1 MDSNFMEALNEL
13 YKEKGVS
20 KEFIFGALESAL
32 LSAYKRSLG
41 TDKNIRVE
49 IDHDT
54 CKIQVF
60 RKRTVVPKGE
70 KGPWKVAITDARK
83 VKPDCQLG
91 DEIEEEVSQDKVGRI
106 AAQTAKQVVIQRLKE
121 AERDLIYDSFNERLG
136 EILVGTVHRR
146 EKRNV
151 FLLVDRAEVMLQWK
165 EQIPGERYR
174 QGDRVKIYILDVERN
189 PRGPV
194 IIASRSHP
202 DFLRRLFELEIPE
215 ISDNVVQ
222 IRKVVREPG
231 ARSKVAVVSKEPR
244 VDCVGTCVGL
254 KGSRIQPIIRE
265 LNGERIDIIKW
276 TDDLK
281 QYVVNALSPAKVLTA
296 DVDRK
301 KKEAKV
307 IVADDM
313 LSLAI
318 GKEGQ
323 NVRLAAKLTECKID
337 IRSESRDKRLKEKS
351 KELSS
356 EEPLLG
362 ERYHDET
369 SPIKDQG

>member
-1 MDSNFMEALNEL
+1 MDSNFMEALNQL

-20 KEFIFGALESAL
+20 KEYIFGALESAL
-32 LSAYKRSLG
+32 LSAYRRSFK

-49 IDHDT
+49 INQET
-54 CKIQVF
+54 CQIKVFQV
-60 RKRTVVPKGE
+60 KTVVANKTRDKWSIHLPE
-70 KGPWKVAITDARK
+70 ARK
-83 VKPDCQLG
+83 IKPDCQVG
-91 DEIEEEVSQDKVGRI
+91 DEIEEEASQEHIGRI

-121 AERDLIYDSFNERLG
+121 AERDLIYKDFAARMG
-136 EILVGTVHRR
+136 DVVVGTVHRR
-146 EKRNV
+146 ERRNV
-151 FLLVDRAEVMLQWK
+151 FLMVDRAEIILPWK

-174 QGDRVKIYILDVERN
+174 QGDRVRAFIIDVERN

-194 IIASRSHP
+194 IVVSRSHP
-202 DFLRRLFELEIPE
+202 DFLKKLFAMEIPE
-215 ISDNVVQ
+215 IGENIVE

-231 ARSKVAVVSKEPR
+231 ARSKVAVVSNEPR

-276 TDDLK
+276 TDNLH
-281 QYVVNALSPAKVLTA
+281 QFVINSLSPAKVLSA
-296 DVDRK
+296 EVNVKNR
-301 KKEAKV
+301 EAEV
-307 IVADDM
+307 IVADKM

-337 IRSESRDKRLKEKS
+337 IRSESRDRKLKER
-351 KELSS
+351 EQEFAG
-356 EEPLLG
+356 EEPLAG
-362 ERYHDET
+362 ERHHDEHL
-369 SPIKDQG
+369 PAKD

>member
-1 MDSNFMEALNEL
+1 M
-13 YKEKGVS
+13 
-20 KEFIFGALESAL
+20 
-32 LSAYKRSLG
+32 
-41 TDKNIRVE
+41 
-49 IDHDT
+49 
-54 CKIQVF
+54 
-60 RKRTVVPKGE
+60 
-70 KGPWKVAITDARK
+70 
-83 VKPDCQLG
+83 
-91 DEIEEEVSQDKVGRI
+91 
-106 AAQTAKQVVIQRLKE
+106 
-121 AERDLIYDSFNERLG
+121 
-136 EILVGTVHRR
+136 
-146 EKRNV
+146 
-151 FLLVDRAEVMLQWK
+151 
-165 EQIPGERYR
+165 
-174 QGDRVKIYILDVERN
+174 
-189 PRGPV
+189 
-194 IIASRSHP
+194 
-202 DFLRRLFELEIPE
+202 
-215 ISDNVVQ
+215 
-222 IRKVVREPG
+222 
-231 ARSKVAVVSKEPR
+231 AVVSKEPR